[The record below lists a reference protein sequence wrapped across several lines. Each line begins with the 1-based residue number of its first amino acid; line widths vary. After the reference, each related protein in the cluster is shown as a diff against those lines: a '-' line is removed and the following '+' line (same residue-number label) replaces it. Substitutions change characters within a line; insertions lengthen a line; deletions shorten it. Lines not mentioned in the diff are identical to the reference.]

1 MMLIKQGDTGPV
13 VLLVQSRLRELGY
26 YCGSESGFGPDTA
39 EAIRRFQR
47 GQGLRP
53 DGVVGP
59 RTRARLFPPVRF
71 TREYLDTVLYGGR
84 QVYDELDA
92 VVAMVVVGEAGAFDA
107 LQLNGDGA
115 GLSFGVLQ
123 WAQEPGSLLPLLQ
136 AFHSANQTKFIEI
149 LGDRDPLA
157 ARDLLAK
164 TRGRGKKL
172 ALWQEPWAW
181 RFWLAGRDL
190 EFQQVQRRLA
200 RWQLAALLEDGWR
213 LYPQRFKPD
222 GGIALRALMMMADVG
237 NQAGPLGLK
246 RALEAAAAGP
256 ADEARF
262 IRALGEYVESIIRR
276 KYGDPNFGNTCGRHE
291 AICRQYSLEKVDWP
305 GLRARL
311 ALENPEAD
319 FPGCEHQ

>member
-1 MMLIKQGDTGPV
+1 MLIKQGDTGPA

-26 YCGSESGFGPDTA
+26 GRGSESGFGPGTA

-59 RTRARLFPPVRF
+59 RTRGRLFPPLRF
-71 TREYLDTVLYGGR
+71 TREYLDRVLYGGR

-92 VVAMVVVGEAGAFDA
+92 VVATVAVGEAGAFDA
-107 LQLNGDGA
+107 LQLDGDGA
-115 GLSFGVLQ
+115 GLSFGILQ
-123 WAQEPGSLLPLLQ
+123 WAQGPGSLQPLLQ
-136 AFHSANQTKFIEI
+136 AFHSANEPKFIEI

-172 ALWQEPWAW
+172 PLWQGPWPR

-190 EFQQVQRRLA
+190 EFQRVQRRLA

-213 LYPQRFKPD
+213 LYPQRFKPG

-237 NQAGPLGLK
+237 NQAGPLGLR
-246 RALEAAAAGP
+246 RALEAAAPGR

-262 IRALGEYVESIIRR
+262 IRALGEYVEGLIRR
-276 KYGDPNFGNTCGRHE
+276 KYGDPNFGNTRGRHE
-291 AICRQYSLEKVDWP
+291 AICRQFSLEKVDWP

-311 ALENPEAD
+311 ALETPEAGS
-319 FPGCEHQ
+319 PGCGQ